1 MVISMKWRSII
12 LVYCK
17 IFTVFLFF
25 GKVVVT
31 IAKHLL
37 LWCPSLL
44 VCLVLFS
51 IFFFLIQNVPV
62 LLFCKMST
70 VLFFPKVPSYH
81 LWVFNYQCDN
91 SASRSET
98 NKLKC
103 MHSIATH
110 LQDKVCI
117 QINFFLGHPWG
128 GRRCHSGIS
137 CNCHLQK
144 PKCLSSTHLLK
155 K

>member
-1 MVISMKWRSII
+1 MDISMKWRSII

-44 VCLVLFS
+44 VCFVLFS
-51 IFFFLIQNVPV
+51 IFFFNSKRSRPPLLQNVY
-62 LLFCKMST
+62 CII
-70 VLFFPKVPSYH
+70 FFLKCQVIIFEYLIS
-81 LWVFNYQCDN
+81 
-91 SASRSET
+91 SATTQLRGLKP

-117 QINFFLGHPWG
+117 QISFFLGHPWG

-144 PKCLSSTHLLK
+144 PKCLSSTHLSK